1 MVYPLVQ
8 YVGPAYATEPQVRR
22 PTVPRE
28 LDARNSDGIQVRL
41 LWHPEDDHVSVAVN
55 DTKTG
60 ETFDLRVDDGQ
71 PALDVFHHP
80 YAYAAMRQHDTA
92 NPCAA
97 RRVESGTR
105 PAGAGGPALA

>member
-8 YVGPAYATEPQVRR
+8 YVGPAYATEPQVTR

-60 ETFDLRVDDGQ
+60 EAFDLPVHDGQ
-71 PALDVFHHP
+71 PALDVFQHP
-80 YAYAAMRQHDTA
+80 YAYAAMRQHDTG

-97 RRVESGTR
+97 GRAESGTQ
-105 PAGAGGPALA
+105 PAGAGGPSLA

>member
-8 YVGPAYATEPQVRR
+8 YVGPRYAPEPQVTH
-22 PTVPRE
+22 PTVARE

-60 ETFDLRVDDGQ
+60 EAFDLPVHDGQ
-71 PALDVFHHP
+71 PALDVFQHP
-80 YAYAAMRQHDTA
+80 YAYAAMRQHDTG

-97 RRVESGTR
+97 GRAESGTQ
-105 PAGAGGPALA
+105 PAGAGGPA